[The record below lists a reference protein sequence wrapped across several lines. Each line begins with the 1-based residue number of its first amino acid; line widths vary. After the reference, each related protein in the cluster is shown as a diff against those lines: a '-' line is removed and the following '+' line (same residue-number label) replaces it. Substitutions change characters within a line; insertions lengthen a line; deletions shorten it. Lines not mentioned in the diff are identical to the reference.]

1 MIHFGVAGY
10 PPAFNQ
16 SKYRKDRMAIAQ
28 WLSELG
34 LDAFE
39 MQMTYGPR
47 TSAENCV
54 EHRKLADQAGIKIS
68 VHASYFIVFT
78 SDDAAKIAQS
88 NDTLKRTYEAADL
101 LGATTVVLHPGPLYG
116 ATGREPIERFIENA
130 GKCLDEIGKTEVG
143 LFVETAGKIGQ
154 LGSVEE
160 ILEICTHLAG
170 TFPCV
175 DFGHVHART
184 LGSLEEPQAIE
195 ALVDQLVSFI
205 ESKDSQRIHFHYT
218 PIHFGPRGEIQHR
231 AIDDRYVPLTQ
242 QNMFGLHAPGEGS
255 GDGFYHPRVDPVA
268 RALQRIPIDCTVIS
282 ETHNSQEIGALA
294 LKQGFLTEVH
304 AMDKLR
310 KQRQSRKRVRA

>member
-1 MIHFGVAGY
+1 MIYFGVAGY
-10 PPAFNQ
+10 PLAFNQ

-28 WLSELG
+28 WVSELG

-54 EHRKLADQAGIKIS
+54 EHRRLAEQAGIKIS

-78 SDDAAKIAQS
+78 SDDETKIAQS
-88 NDTLKRTYEAADL
+88 NDTLKRTYELADL

-116 ATGREPIERFIENA
+116 ATGTEPIERFIENA
-130 GKCLDEIGKTEVG
+130 GRCLNEIGKTEIG
-143 LFVETAGKIGQ
+143 LFVETAGKVGQ
-154 LGSVEE
+154 LGSVDE
-160 ILEICTHLAG
+160 ILEICRHLAG

-184 LGSLEEPQAIE
+184 LGSLEEPKAIDL
-195 ALVDQLVSFI
+195 LVDQLVSFI
-205 ESKDSQRIHFHYT
+205 ESKNNQRIHFHYT

-231 AIDDRYVPLTQ
+231 AIDDRYAPLTQ
-242 QNMFGLHAPGEGS
+242 QNMFGLHGPGEGS
-255 GDGFYHPRVDPVA
+255 RDGYYHPRVDPVA

-294 LKQGFLTEVH
+294 LKQAFLTESQTTG
-304 AMDKLR
+304 KPQS
-310 KQRQSRKRVRA
+310 QRQSRKKVRA

>member
-1 MIHFGVAGY
+1 MINFGVAGY

-16 SKYRKDRMAIAQ
+16 SKYRRDRMAISQ
-28 WLSELG
+28 WISEIG

-47 TSAENCV
+47 TTAENCV
-54 EHRKLADQAGIKIS
+54 EHRRLAEQADIKIS

-78 SDDAAKIAQS
+78 SDDATKIAQS
-88 NDTLKRTYEAADL
+88 NDTLKRTYDAANL

-116 ATGREPIERFIENA
+116 ASGRDPLDRFIENA
-130 GKCLDEIGKTEVG
+130 GRCLDEIGKTDIG

-154 LGSVEE
+154 LGSVDE
-160 ILEICTHLAG
+160 ILEICRHLDG

-184 LGSLEEPQAIE
+184 LGSLEEPKAIDS
-195 ALVDQLVSFI
+195 LVDQLVSFI
-205 ESKDSQRIHFHYT
+205 ESRNNPRIHFHYT

-231 AIDDRYVPLTQ
+231 AIDDRYVPLPQ
-242 QNMFGLHAPGEGS
+242 RNMFGLHGPGEAS
-255 GDGFYHPRVDPVA
+255 GDGFYHPRVDPVG

-282 ETHNSQEIGALA
+282 ETHDSQETGAMA
-294 LKQGFLTEVH
+294 LKQAFLAE
-304 AMDKLR
+304 AQAPDKLENQR
-310 KQRQSRKRVRA
+310 KSRKTVRA